1 MTNLQDGAERN
12 AAQVQ
17 QRLLFGLPIGVGALL
32 AVVLVGVGV
41 LPQWLKLQSDSERL
55 AQLEEI
61 QGRIPLLRA
70 QIAKTAETQDAAERK
85 QQKVLQL
92 IEGSGELVTFL
103 AQLDREASRLGVQLD
118 LYEPVA
124 ALPPPTADGTKDAQ
138 KGDQQAAPPQSP
150 LEAAGLKAQR
160 VLLTAKGSYPNV
172 LAFLRATEKLT
183 VLVSQS
189 NLSLAAVEPP
199 KVAAQPVV
207 QGDQQGG
214 NQVGNQVVRAAPV
227 VAPVAAK
234 TELKLMLTYYQ
245 SGDAVRPTPVQPKN
259 QT

>member
-17 QRLLFGLPIGVGALL
+17 QRLLLGLPIGVGALL
-32 AVVLVGVGV
+32 AVVLVVVGV

-70 QIAKTAETQDAAERK
+70 QIAKTAESQDAAERK
-85 QQKVLQL
+85 QQQVLQL
-92 IEGSGELVTFL
+92 IQGSGELVTFL
-103 AQLDREASRLGVQLD
+103 AQLDREAARLGVQLD

-124 ALPPPTADGTKDAQ
+124 ALPPPAADDKKAQ
-138 KGDQQAAPPQSP
+138 KGDQPAAPPKSP
-150 LEAAGLKAQR
+150 LEAAGLKAQQ
-160 VLLTAKGSYPNV
+160 VLLTARGPYPNV

-189 NLSLAAVEPP
+189 NLSLTAVEPP
-199 KVAAQPVV
+199 KAAPQPTP
-207 QGDQQGG
+207 QPTPQAG
-214 NQVGNQVVRAAPV
+214 NQAATAASLA
-227 VAPVAAK
+227 APVAAK
-234 TELKLMLTYYQ
+234 TELKLFLTYYQ
-245 SGDAVRPTPVQPKN
+245 SVDAVKPTPVPPKN

>member
-17 QRLLFGLPIGVGALL
+17 QRLLLGLPIGVGALL

-41 LPQWLKLQSDSERL
+41 IPQWLKLQSDSERL

-70 QIAKTAETQDAAERK
+70 QIAKTAQSLDAAERM
-85 QQKVLQL
+85 QQQVLQL
-92 IEGSGELVTFL
+92 IQGSGELVTFL
-103 AQLDREASRLGVQLD
+103 AQLDREAARFGVQLD

-124 ALPPPTADGTKDAQ
+124 ATPPPAADDKKAQ
-138 KGDQQAAPPQSP
+138 KGDQPAAPPKSP
-150 LEAAGLKAQR
+150 LEAAGLKAQQ
-160 VLLTAKGSYPNV
+160 VLLTARGPYPNV

-189 NLSLAAVEPP
+189 NLSLTAVEPP
-199 KVAAQPVV
+199 KAAPQPTP
-207 QGDQQGG
+207 QAG
-214 NQVGNQVVRAAPV
+214 NQAATAALL
-227 VAPVAAK
+227 VAPTAAK
-234 TELKLMLTYYQ
+234 TELKLILTYYQ
-245 SGDAVRPTPVQPKN
+245 SVDAVKPTPVPPKN

>member
-1 MTNLQDGAERN
+1 MTNLQDGAGRN

-17 QRLLFGLPIGVGALL
+17 QRLLLGMPIGVGAVL
-32 AVVLVGVGV
+32 AVVLLGVGV
-41 LPQWLKLQSDSERL
+41 VPQWLKLQSDSERL
-55 AQLEEI
+55 AQLQEI

-70 QIAKTAETQDAAERK
+70 QIAKTAASQDAAERK
-85 QQKVLQL
+85 QQKVLRL

-103 AQLDREASRLGVQLD
+103 AQLDQEAARFGVQLD

-124 ALPPPTADGTKDAQ
+124 ALPPPPADGKKDVQ
-138 KGDQQAAPPQSP
+138 KGNQQAVPPQSP
-150 LEAAGLKAQR
+150 LEAAGLKAQQ
-160 VLLTAKGSYPNV
+160 VLLTARGPYPNV

-189 NLSLAAVEPP
+189 NLALAAVEPP
-199 KVAAQPVV
+199 KTAPQPAT
-207 QGDQQGG
+207 QGG
-214 NQVGNQVVRAAPV
+214 NQVGNQTGV
-227 VAPVAAK
+227 VAAVRPPVAAK

-245 SGDAVRPTPVQPKN
+245 SVDAETPSPVPPKS

>member
-17 QRLLFGLPIGVGALL
+17 QRLLLGLPIGVGALL

-41 LPQWLKLQSDSERL
+41 IPQWLKLQSDSERL

-70 QIAKTAETQDAAERK
+70 QIAKTAESQDAAERK
-85 QQKVLQL
+85 QQKVLRL

-103 AQLDREASRLGVQLD
+103 AQLDREAARFGVQLD

-124 ALPPPTADGTKDAQ
+124 ALPPPAADDKKGQ
-138 KGDQQAAPPQSP
+138 KGDQPAAPPKSP
-150 LEAAGLKAQR
+150 LEAAGLKAEQ
-160 VLLTAKGSYPNV
+160 VLLTARGPYPNV

-189 NLSLAAVEPP
+189 NLSLTAVEPP
-199 KVAAQPVV
+199 KPAAQPTP
-207 QGDQQGG
+207 QAG
-214 NQVGNQVVRAAPV
+214 NQEANQAATAAPV
-227 VAPVAAK
+227 AAPVAAK

-245 SGDAVRPTPVQPKN
+245 SGDAVKPTPVPPKN

>member
-1 MTNLQDGAERN
+1 MTNLQEGADRN
-12 AAQVQ
+12 AAQMQ
-17 QRLLFGLPIGVGALL
+17 QRLLFGVPIGVGAVL
-32 AVVLVGVGV
+32 AVVLVGVGAV
-41 LPQWLKLQSDSERL
+41 PQWLKLQSDSERL

-70 QIAKTAETQDAAERK
+70 QLAKTAQSQEAAERK

-124 ALPPPTADGTKDAQ
+124 ALPPPAADGKKDAQ
-138 KGDQQAAPPQSP
+138 KGDQPAPPPASP
-150 LEAAGLKAQR
+150 LEAAGLKAQK
-160 VLLTAKGSYPNV
+160 VLITAKGPYPKL

-189 NLSLAAVEPP
+189 NLSLAAAEPP
-199 KVAAQPVV
+199 KAAPQQAAQ
-207 QGDQQGG
+207 DGG
-214 NQVGNQVVRAAPV
+214 NRIGAGAPV
-227 VAPVAAK
+227 TPPVAAK
-234 TELKLMLTYYQ
+234 TELKLMFTYYQ
-245 SGDAVRPTPVQPKN
+245 SGDSMTPSPVAPKN
-259 QT
+259 

>member
-1 MTNLQDGAERN
+1 MTNLQDGTGHQASEL
-12 AAQVQ
+12 Q
-17 QRLLFGLPIGVGALL
+17 QRLLLGLPIGVGALL
-32 AVVLVGVGV
+32 AVLVVGVGV
-41 LPQWLKLQSDSERL
+41 VPQWLKLQSDSERL

-70 QIAKTAETQDAAERK
+70 QIAKTAESQDAAERK

-124 ALPPPTADGTKDAQ
+124 ALPPPAADGKTEAP
-138 KGDQQAAPPQSP
+138 KGDQPEPAHQSP
-150 LEAAGLKAQR
+150 LEAAGLKAQK
-160 VLLTAKGSYPNV
+160 VLLMAKGPYPNV

-189 NLSLAAVEPP
+189 NLSLAAVELP
-199 KVAAQPVV
+199 KAAPQPVAK
-207 QGDQQGG
+207 DGG
-214 NQVGNQVVRAAPV
+214 NRVGAA
-227 VAPVAAK
+227 VALGASPVAAE
-234 TELKLMLTYYQ
+234 TELKLMFTYYQ
-245 SGDAVRPTPVQPKN
+245 SSDV
-259 QT
+259 

>member
-17 QRLLFGLPIGVGALL
+17 QRLLLGLPIGVGALL

-41 LPQWLKLQSDSERL
+41 IPQWLKLQSDSERL

-70 QIAKTAETQDAAERK
+70 QIAKTAQSLDAAERK
-85 QQKVLQL
+85 QQQVLRL

-103 AQLDREASRLGVQLD
+103 AQLDREAARFGVQLD

-124 ALPPPTADGTKDAQ
+124 ATPPPAADDKKGQ
-138 KGDQQAAPPQSP
+138 KGDQPAAPPKSP
-150 LEAAGLKAQR
+150 LEAAGLKAQQ
-160 VLLTAKGSYPNV
+160 VLLTARGPYPNV

-189 NLSLAAVEPP
+189 NLSLTAVEPP
-199 KVAAQPVV
+199 KAAPQPTP
-207 QGDQQGG
+207 QPTPQAG
-214 NQVGNQVVRAAPV
+214 NQAATAASLA
-227 VAPVAAK
+227 APVAAK
-234 TELKLMLTYYQ
+234 TELKLFLTYYQ
-245 SGDAVRPTPVQPKN
+245 SVDAVKPTPVPPKN

>member
-1 MTNLQDGAERN
+1 MTNLQDGAGRHVS
-12 AAQVQ
+12 QVQ
-17 QRLLFGLPIGVGALL
+17 QRLLLGLPIGVGAVL
-32 AVVLVGVGV
+32 AVVLVSVGV
-41 LPQWLKLQSDSERL
+41 VPQWLKLQSDSERL

-61 QGRIPLLRA
+61 KGRIPLLRA
-70 QIAKTAETQDAAERK
+70 RIAKTVETQGVAERK
-85 QQKVLQL
+85 QRQVLEL

-124 ALPPPTADGTKDAQ
+124 VLPPPSGDGKKDAP
-138 KGDQQAAPPQSP
+138 KGDQPAPAHQSP
-150 LEAAGLKAQR
+150 LETAGLKAQK

-172 LAFLRATEKLT
+172 LAFLRAMEKLT

-199 KVAAQPVV
+199 KAVVQPVA
-207 QGDQQGG
+207 QGG
-214 NQVGNQVVRAAPV
+214 KQAGNQGGA
-227 VAPVAAK
+227 VAPVTMPLAAK

-245 SGDAVRPTPVQPKN
+245 SGDAETLSPRPPKA
-259 QT
+259 

>member
-1 MTNLQDGAERN
+1 MTNLQDGADRH

-17 QRLLFGLPIGVGALL
+17 QRLLLGLPIGVGAVL
-32 AVVLVGVGV
+32 ALVLVGVGV

-70 QIAKTAETQDAAERK
+70 QIAKTAESQDAAERK

-103 AQLDREASRLGVQLD
+103 AQLDREATRHGVQLD

-124 ALPPPTADGTKDAQ
+124 APSPPAVDEKKAQ
-138 KGDQQAAPPQSP
+138 NGDQPAAPPKSP
-150 LEAAGLKAQR
+150 LEAAGLKAQQ
-160 VLLTAKGSYPNV
+160 VLLTARGSYPNV

-183 VLVSQS
+183 VLVAQS
-189 NLSLAAVEPP
+189 NWALAAVEPP
-199 KVAAQPVV
+199 KAAP
-207 QGDQQGG
+207 QQTSQSTPQAG
-214 NQVGNQVVRAAPV
+214 NQEANQAATAAPV
-227 VAPVAAK
+227 VAPVATK

-245 SGDAVRPTPVQPKN
+245 SGDAVRPMPVPPKN